1 MAIQAVTT
9 SQTGA
14 GPLVS
19 VGSGSLA
26 YVFAGVRLIATS
38 GNAAINNVAGASN
51 VSVVVSG
58 EILAAGNGV
67 RLSGTGL
74 SNLSVTVTETGRVFG
89 ESFTGINV
97 VGADSRIVNRGHV
110 GSETSVALLAQ
121 GAGAVIE
128 NHGHAGTLNAGAFS
142 AAATIDGQAGL
153 GVLINFGALS
163 HIQGPRPVVNAV
175 STGAAG
181 VVIHN
186 HGDIVGAGNTA
197 IEAADTRLRLFNE
210 GDILGDVRLGT
221 SVADRPSRL
230 VNDGTI
236 RGDVVFTGLNQDDTL
251 RNSGRIDGDVSF
263 DVAVGSAGNNRIDLR
278 GGEVT
283 GVVRG
288 GAGDDLYLLSDPDQR
303 IEELPGGGD
312 DTLAGDFDIALED
325 FPEIEN
331 ALLLGRENLSAQ
343 GAAGP
348 NRLEGNRGANRLDG
362 DDGADHLL
370 GRAGDDRLFG
380 GAGAD
385 VLEGGPGADRLFGG
399 GGPDQLFGGSGDDVL
414 FGGFGAD
421 VLTGGQGADVF
432 AFRSAGEAGKGAQRD
447 RITDFS
453 RGQGDRIDLSA
464 IDADATRPGAQ
475 SFRFIGSNPFSGA
488 PGELMQ
494 QGNTLR
500 ADVTGNGAVDFAI
513 EVETFGALRAAD
525 FLL

>member
-19 VGSGSLA
+19 VASGNLA
-26 YVFAGVRLIATS
+26 YIFEGVRLIATS
-38 GNAAINNVAGASN
+38 GNAAVANALNASN

-58 EILAAGNGV
+58 EILSAGNGV
-67 RLSGTGL
+67 RLSGTSV
-74 SNLSVTVTETGRVFG
+74 SNLTITVTETGRIFG
-89 ESFTGINV
+89 ETFTGVNV
-97 VGADSRIVNRGHV
+97 TGANSRIVNRGHV
-110 GSETSVALLAQ
+110 ESERSVALYAE

-128 NHGHAGTLNAGAFS
+128 NHGHAGTLASASFSGA
-142 AAATIDGQAGL
+142 AEINGQSGL
-153 GVLINFGALS
+153 GTLINFGTLS
-163 HIQGPRPVVNAV
+163 HTLGPRPVVSAI
-175 STGAAG
+175 SSGAAG

-186 HGDIVGAGNTA
+186 FGDIIGASNTA
-197 IEAADTRLRLFNE
+197 VLANGARLRLFND
-210 GDILGDVRLGT
+210 GNILGDVRLGT
-221 SVADRPSRL
+221 NLADAPSRV

-236 RGDVVFTGLNQDDTL
+236 RGDVVFTGLNQNDML

-263 DVAVGSAGNNRIDLR
+263 DVAPGSAGNNRIDLR

-303 IEELPGGGD
+303 IEELPGGGV
-312 DTLAGDFDIALED
+312 DTVAGDFDIALED

-331 ALLLGRENLSAQ
+331 ALLLGRADLSAE

-362 DDGADHLL
+362 GDGADHLL

-380 GAGAD
+380 GAGPD
-385 VLEGGPGADRLFGG
+385 LIEGGPGVDRLFGG

-414 FGGFGAD
+414 SGGFGAD
-421 VLTGGQGADVF
+421 VLTGGPGADVF

-453 RGQGDRIDLSA
+453 RSEGDRIDLSV
-464 IDADATRPGAQ
+464 IDADATRPGNQ
-475 SFRFIGSNPFSGA
+475 SFRFIGSNPFSGT

-494 QGNTLR
+494 QGSTLR

-513 EVETFGALRAAD
+513 EVEGFGALRAAD